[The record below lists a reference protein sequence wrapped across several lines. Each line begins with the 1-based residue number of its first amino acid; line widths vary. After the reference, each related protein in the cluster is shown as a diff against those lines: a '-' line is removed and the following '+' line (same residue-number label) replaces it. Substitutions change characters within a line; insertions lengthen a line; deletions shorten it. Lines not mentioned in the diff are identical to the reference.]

1 MMKSIDSKISFKRPA
16 EIAFFSLLPADR
28 KSVERSLKRL
38 AKFAEDPHSGLS
50 VRKVKGSNRDGE
62 YLYITRANSELRILF
77 RHAGKGVEIVDIL
90 PYSRLKWMHAL
101 AV

>member
-1 MMKSIDSKISFKRPA
+1 MMGRIEPKISFKRPA

-28 KSVERSLKRL
+28 KSVERSLEQIARY
-38 AKFAEDPHSGLS
+38 AEDPTTSLS
-50 VRKVKGSNRDGE
+50 VQKIKGSLKDGQH
-62 YLYITRANSELRILF
+62 LFMTQANSELRILF
-77 RHAGKGVEIVDIL
+77 RHAAKGIEIIDIL